1 MDVTAPQLSYS
12 SPYHWSYPNSD
23 SELYSLS
30 SPGTISPVSPQD
42 VSFSSHMQACRGS
55 TETHSR
61 RTETFTSPSSSEEG
75 RTSLSKLKTIRS
87 KNTSKQRQTA
97 SEKEKLRMRD
107 LTKALHHLRTYLP
120 PSMAPAGQNLTKIE
134 TLRLTIRYISYLSA
148 QLELSEDTLS
158 QRREA
163 SVCQYQDVSC
173 RLGYQNCNLPDNSLL
188 TGRPSC
194 LYSTVPMNT
203 HKHERLQNFQ
213 CGLITSSEEGRTSCC
228 DLLPEYSSQ
237 ENVQQYQSAWLI
249 KEEIGHDSI
258 LHQDAG
264 SPQISQVYGENSDI
278 YQQIVLEDLWI

>member
-134 TLRLTIRYISYLSA
+134 TLRLTIRYISYLSKLKTSKLA
-148 QLELSEDTLS
+148 Q
-158 QRREA
+158 
-163 SVCQYQDVSC
+163 
-173 RLGYQNCNLPDNSLL
+173 
-188 TGRPSC
+188 
-194 LYSTVPMNT
+194 
-203 HKHERLQNFQ
+203 
-213 CGLITSSEEGRTSCC
+213 
-228 DLLPEYSSQ
+228 Q
-237 ENVQQYQSAWLI
+237 ECAL
-249 KEEIGHDSI
+249 
-258 LHQDAG
+258 
-264 SPQISQVYGENSDI
+264 
-278 YQQIVLEDLWI
+278 